1 MRKRVAIIDYG
12 SGNIRSLLAAIA
24 ASGAS
29 GHVVQQEKDLESSS
43 LLLLPGVG
51 SAVGALSKLQDSWM
65 LEALARWNEVRRPVL
80 GICLGAQLMF
90 EWLDEANSAG
100 LEWLVGRVRPLPEG
114 VASHT
119 GWAELNFDA
128 LDRSG
133 LATGLSPSATFF
145 FNHRYHLPCTEAAHS
160 VGTVETDSTVAL
172 VRKENLIGVQFHPE
186 KSQADGARL
195 LRNIFEAH

>member
-1 MRKRVAIIDYG
+1 MRARIAIIDFG
-12 SGNIRSLLAAIA
+12 SGNLRSLLNAVAAT
-24 ASGAS
+24 GAS
-29 GHVVQQEKDLESSS
+29 GYVVKEEKDLESSS

-65 LEALARWNEVRRPVL
+65 LEALTRWNDLRRPVL
-80 GICLGAQLMF
+80 GICLGAQLLF

-100 LEWLVGRVRPLPEG
+100 LKWLTGRVGPLPDG
-114 VASHT
+114 IASRT
-119 GWAELNFDA
+119 GWAELDFDA

-145 FNHRYHLPCTEAAHS
+145 FNHRYHLPSTEAAHS
-160 VGTVETDSTVAL
+160 VATVEADSIVAL

-186 KSQADGARL
+186 KSQADGAL
-195 LRNIFEAH
+195 ILRNIFQAN